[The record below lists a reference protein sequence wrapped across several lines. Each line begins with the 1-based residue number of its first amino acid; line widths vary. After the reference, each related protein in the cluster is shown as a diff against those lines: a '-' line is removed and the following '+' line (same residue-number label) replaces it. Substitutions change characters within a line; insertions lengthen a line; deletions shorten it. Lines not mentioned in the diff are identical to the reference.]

1 MAVKL
6 SKNGKR
12 LGRPPK
18 NKDKT
23 GTVFISEMPKKQEEV
38 FIEPPAD
45 AESVI
50 ECDFIQ
56 VPQYSHAPSQDTKA
70 GRYMTSIYS
79 VDGFGKNRWIVG
91 GYIKADFE
99 KYKDLKWHDTEIV
112 KRCVNYLNTMT
123 INKKG
128 KKKYGSLEL
137 YKFNKLNKFGQE
149 VVVVELI
156 TDDRK
161 NENFWGE
168 GERL

>member
-1 MAVKL
+1 MAIKL

-18 NKDKT
+18 DKSK
-23 GTVFISEMPKKQEEV
+23 GVVFVAPVETKKEEIYV
-38 FIEPPAD
+38 EPPID

-50 ECDFIQ
+50 ECEFIP
-56 VPQYSHAPSQDTKA
+56 VSQYSHMPTEDKKS

-79 VDGFGKNRWIVG
+79 VDGFGRNKWVVG
-91 GYIKADFE
+91 GYLKADWE
-99 KYKDLKWHDTEIV
+99 KYKALKWSDKETV
-112 KRCVNYLNTMT
+112 RRCINYLNTIT

-128 KKKYGSLEL
+128 KKKYGNLEL
-137 YKFNKLNKFGQE
+137 YTFNKITKSGDE
-149 VVVVELI
+149 VAVVELVI
-156 TDDRK
+156 DDRK

>member
-1 MAVKL
+1 MAIKL

-18 NKDKT
+18 DKSK
-23 GTVFISEMPKKQEEV
+23 GTVFITPVAPKKEEI

-50 ECDFIQ
+50 ECELVSISQF
-56 VPQYSHAPSQDTKA
+56 SHCPSEEKKS
-70 GRYMTSIYS
+70 GRYMISVYSIN
-79 VDGFGKNRWIVG
+79 DFGKNKWVVG
-91 GYIKADFE
+91 VYLKADWN
-99 KYKDLKWHDTEIV
+99 KYKLLKWNDKEII
-112 KRCVNYLNTMT
+112 KRCVNYLNSLT

-128 KKKYGSLEL
+128 KKKYGNLEL
-137 YKFNKLNKFGQE
+137 FNFRFIKKFNE
-149 VVVVELI
+149 DVAVVELI

-168 GERL
+168 GERM